1 MDQRGQAE
9 RGDKQVFAPFV
20 INDRWVDMTTGV
32 ARYSILRPT
41 PLLECSRVKLQLARG
56 SGKALTCFIID
67 HHTDSRPIT
76 NNFTT
81 MFVNLCAFQLNMFQF
96 ALIEREDGRKLA
108 RNFKGAI
115 FLHVLQRCQ
124 VFSGC
129 RCWQAWHTIFKD
141 PAVVF
146 FNAKFFAGAIGR
158 PEVFTNTQASIGVD
172 APGQLYPEFIL
183 FPYLARVDLISILHR
198 LSMPLLID
206 AQYRLAIA
214 NPASCMG
221 LLAHQVVP
229 FTAHSHRQYIVRV
242 PCRLTPD
249 RSQGRV

>member
-1 MDQRGQAE
+1 
-9 RGDKQVFAPFV
+9 
-20 INDRWVDMTTGV
+20 
-32 ARYSILRPT
+32 
-41 PLLECSRVKLQLARG
+41 
-56 SGKALTCFIID
+56 
-67 HHTDSRPIT
+67 
-76 NNFTT
+76 

-129 RCWQAWHTIFKD
+129 RCWQARHTIFKD

-146 FNAKFFAGAIGR
+146 FNAQFFAGAIGR
-158 PEVFTNTQASIGVD
+158 LEVFTNTQASIGVD
-172 APGQLYPEFIL
+172 APGQLYPELVL
-183 FPYLARVDLISILHR
+183 FPNLARVGLISILHR
-198 LSMPLLID
+198 FSMPLFID
-206 AQYRLAIA
+206 TQHRLAIA

-242 PCRLTPD
+242 PCCLTPD
-249 RSQGRV
+249 RSQGCV